1 LDIAV
6 FSFINHLPHPFWAD
20 KGVLFLE
27 YLGEARTLL
36 ILAFLPFISGILL
49 KKKEWWQRASVFACA
64 VFLTELTVILLKH
77 GIHRARPYAVLSGVY
92 WIGHAAGSSF
102 PSSHAALFAVLAVW
116 MMLFLKKAHL
126 FWLGLMGLG
135 GLARVYQG
143 AHYPTDVLGGWFVGA
158 LTAWG
163 ICNLFNFILKSVEL

>member
-1 LDIAV
+1 MDIAF

-49 KKKEWWQRASVFACA
+49 KRKERWQRASVFAGA
-64 VFLTELTVILLKH
+64 VFLTELIVILLKH
-77 GIHRARPYAVLSGVY
+77 GVHRPRPYAVLSGVY
-92 WIGHAAGSSF
+92 LIGHATGSSF
-102 PSSHAALFAVLAVW
+102 PSGHAALFAVLAVV

-126 FWLGLMGLG
+126 FWLSLMGLG

-143 AHYPTDVLGGWFVGA
+143 VHYPTDVLGGWFVGV
-158 LTAWG
+158 LVAWG
-163 ICNLFNFILKSVEL
+163 IYNLFNFIFKRVEL